1 MTIIRP
7 PLLSSL
13 PSIVVALLLVCSTV
27 DAFSTRVISPGVV
40 TKRHDYLLP
49 NIHHNLHVSPATSQ
63 QEGYR
68 SSITCLYSANNDIDD
83 EANSIISSS
92 TSNTIYTPLDRP
104 LLAIVD
110 TAALVIFA
118 AIGKSS
124 HSADGS
130 LDLLAVLITAFPF
143 ITAWLTT
150 SPLTGVYS
158 PDDRETN
165 IMISTTSKVAKGWVL
180 AIPLGIVLR
189 GVIKGYVP
197 PTPFI
202 IVTLLSTLV
211 ILAGARILF
220 SVVEDFFV
228 EFV

>member
-1 MTIIRP
+1 MT
-7 PLLSSL
+7 S
-13 PSIVVALLLVCSTV
+13 
-27 DAFSTRVISPGVV
+27 
-40 TKRHDYLLP
+40 
-49 NIHHNLHVSPATSQ
+49 
-63 QEGYR
+63 
-68 SSITCLYSANNDIDD
+68 LYSANNDIDD
-83 EANSIISSS
+83 EASSIIPSS

-110 TAALVIFA
+110 TISLVIFA

-130 LDLLAVLITAFPF
+130 PDSLAVLITAFPL
-143 ITAWLTT
+143 ITAWMVT

-165 IMISTTSKVAKGWVL
+165 VMISTASKVAKGWVL
-180 AIPLGIVLR
+180 AIPLGIALR

-211 ILAGARILF
+211 ILAGVRILF

>member
-1 MTIIRP
+1 MTLIRPP

-13 PSIVVALLLVCSTV
+13 PSLVVVVVLLVCSTAI
-27 DAFSTRVISPGVV
+27 DAFSMRVISPGVV
-40 TKRHDYLLP
+40 TKRNNLLP
-49 NIHHNLHVSPATSQ
+49 NIHHNLHVESPAPSQ
-63 QEGYR
+63 QVKDR
-68 SSITCLYSANNDIDD
+68 SSITSLYSASNDIDD
-83 EANSIISSS
+83 EANSSISFS

-110 TAALVIFA
+110 TISLIIFA

-143 ITAWLTT
+143 ITAWMVT

-165 IMISTTSKVAKGWVL
+165 VMISTASKVAKGWVL
-180 AIPLGIVLR
+180 AIPLGIALR

-211 ILAGARILF
+211 ILAGVRILF
-220 SVVEDFFV
+220 SVVEDC
-228 EFV
+228 